1 MVYCVLLPLLKA
13 AHRKETLLLILL
25 YKEKEWPRLTFLYTY
40 FFCYY
45 DVFLPLLKFHFP
57 PAEGGGEADVE
68 GIWEEE
74 GVEGEWG
81 VQHEKENSDAKTLV
95 QVRV

>member
-1 MVYCVLLPLLKA
+1 MVYCVLLPLLQA
-13 AHRKETLLLILL
+13 AHRKETLLLTLL
-25 YKEKEWPRLTFLYTY
+25 YKEWPRLTFLYTY

-45 DVFLPLLKFHFP
+45 DVFLSLLKFHFP

-68 GIWEEE
+68 EIWEEE
-74 GVEGEWG
+74 GVEGER
-81 VQHEKENSDAKTLV
+81 VQHEKENSEAETLV